1 MHRYLNLKQVAQKLS
16 RDKRSVAIIDGF
28 LKAIFTLDDV
38 EATRDDHELQLEVIN
53 NKFLVLHSLAKS
65 CKVSSAELLKLAG
78 REILGRIAHMVMLNS
93 ETLGVISFHCDSET

>member
-1 MHRYLNLKQVAQKLS
+1 MQRYLYLKEMAQKLS

-38 EATRDDHELQLEVIN
+38 EATIDDHELQLEVIN
-53 NKFLVLHSLAKS
+53 NKFMALHWLAKA
-65 CKVSSAELLKLAG
+65 CKVSSAELLRLAKK
-78 REILGRIAHMVMLNS
+78 EILGRIAHMVMLNS